1 MVSKFGPARFGSRN
15 VFLVKSHVPSPTVM
29 VSDEYSADP
38 GADSPSADAMLAT
51 SPCFPAVRSEGPAG
65 WFCIQV
71 LKFQEGPCD
80 DG

>member
-51 SPCFPAVRSEGPAG
+51 SPCFPAVRSEGRAG
-65 WFCIQV
+65 
-71 LKFQEGPCD
+71 
-80 DG
+80 